1 MESEMKQ
8 NKIPL
13 VVILGPTASGKTA
26 LSLRLAQA
34 LGAEIISVDSRQ
46 IYREI
51 DIGSDKIPLERVVN
65 ADGSVSMCHA
75 GVPHH
80 MIDVADPDQVYSMSD
95 FKEDAERVIQEIHAR
110 GKVPM
115 LVGGTGLYIRA
126 IVQGYSVPNVP
137 PNPELRKKYA
147 EIVETKGADALYA
160 MLVERDPDAAKTMH
174 ANNVPYVVR
183 ALEIVEAQGKKVSK
197 KAAEGGASPYN
208 VFMLG
213 IEWPRD
219 KLCERIDT
227 RVDIQMSR
235 GLMEESRALLSKYN
249 VNLPSMSSLGA
260 KEFDPYFKGKI
271 TLEEVAKKL
280 KSNTRRYAKRQ
291 MTWFKKEPDVYWIS
305 GEELERQ
312 PEKLT
317 EQIIRDI
324 MAAL

>member
-1 MESEMKQ
+1 MNVVVVESPSKAKTI
-8 NKIPL
+8 NKY
-13 VVILGPTASGKTA
+13 LGNDYTVLASFGHVRDLPSK
-26 LSLRLAQA
+26 
-34 LGAEIISVDSRQ
+34 
-46 IYREI
+46 
-51 DIGSDKIPLERVVN
+51 
-65 ADGSVSMCHA
+65 DGSVRPDDDFAMTYE
-75 GVPHH
+75 
-80 MIDVADPDQVYSMSD
+80 IDADSKKHVS
-95 FKEDAERVIQEIHAR
+95 
-110 GKVPM
+110 
-115 LVGGTGLYIRA
+115 A
-126 IVQGYSVPNVP
+126 IIKAQ
-137 PNPELRKKYA
+137 
-147 EIVETKGADALYA
+147 KGADALYA

-183 ALEIVEAQGKKVSK
+183 ALEIVESQGKKISK
-197 KAAEGGASPYN
+197 KASEGGVSPYN

-219 KLCERIDT
+219 KLCERIDA

-235 GLMEESRALLSKYN
+235 GLMEESRTLLSKYD
-249 VNLPSMSSLGA
+249 VKLPSRSSLGA